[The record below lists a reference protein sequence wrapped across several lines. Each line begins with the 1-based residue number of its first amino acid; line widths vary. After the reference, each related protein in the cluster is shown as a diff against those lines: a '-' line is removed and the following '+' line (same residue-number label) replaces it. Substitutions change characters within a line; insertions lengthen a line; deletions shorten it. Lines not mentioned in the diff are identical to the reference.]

1 MINKIFNIIIP
12 IDRYKEIFLDLKP
25 LFCRHEMKF
34 WDMKWFV
41 DTDDHSDPNYRR
53 FNGKIWK
60 NTFCECKKCGV
71 QKRKSMKVGEW
82 GKWKNYYFEPTDD
95 GIIEVEILQYG
106 AETKKQKRDR
116 LINDFL
122 KKIN

>member
-82 GKWKNYYFEPTDD
+82 GKWINCDFKLNKDLEV
-95 GIIEVEILQYG
+95 EVEILPYG
-106 AETKKQKRDR
+106 GETKQQKRDR
-116 LINDFL
+116 ILNELGI
-122 KKIN
+122 